1 MPASSNSANIF
12 LIKFMND
19 FTPWMLLV
27 DVGIIS
33 LLLLVGKYLRAK
45 VRFIQRFFIPPSLL
59 AGLIALIL
67 GPEVL
72 GWLPLSSNTGTYA
85 GILIALVFSTLPL
98 TSQSKPRGSSV
109 GRLWAYF
116 QSGMLLQWALGGLLG
131 YLIFNILFHSNPAFG
146 LSMPAGYCGGHGT
159 AAAIGAAFSGYGIDE
174 MLSLAMTSATVG
186 IICSIVIGMWIISLG
201 AMKGRTAFLKEYSEL
216 PEELRTGILPKD
228 KRVSMGEASF
238 SAISLDSMSFNFAIV
253 ALIALGG
260 YGLCQ
265 FVQYFWP
272 ILKLPVFSCA
282 FLVGIFIV
290 WLLRRCKF
298 DAYISKPIVG
308 HLGGAFTD
316 YLVAFGVASIKIE
329 IVFEYVVPLIMLLLL
344 GLAFT
349 FLYVFSIGARIN
361 KNYAF
366 EKSIFTWGWFTGTMA
381 MGIALLR
388 IADPESKSRCLDECA
403 LAYLYITPV
412 EIALVTFAPIC
423 FVNGYGG
430 CFVAV
435 CAVVGLAILFWVRQK
450 GWLSKNQAE

>member
-1 MPASSNSANIF
+1 
-12 LIKFMND
+12 MND
-19 FTPWMLLV
+19 FTPWTLLV

-45 VRFIQRFFIPPSLL
+45 VRIIQRFFIQPSLL

-72 GWLPLSSNTGTYA
+72 GWIPLSSNTGVYA

-98 TSQSKPRGSSV
+98 TSESKQGGGSV

-131 YLIFNILFHSNPAFG
+131 YLLFSLIFHSNPAFG

-174 MLSLAMTSATVG
+174 MLSLAMTAATVG
-186 IICSIVIGMWIISLG
+186 IISSIVIGMWIISLG
-201 AMKGRTAFLKEYSEL
+201 AKKGRTTFLKEYSQL

-260 YGLCQ
+260 YGICQ
-265 FVQYFWP
+265 LVQYFWP

-282 FLVGIFIV
+282 FLFGILVV
-290 WLLRRCKF
+290 WLLRKFKF
-298 DAYISKPIVG
+298 DTYISKPIIG

-329 IVFEYVVPLIMLLLL
+329 IVVEYVVPLVILLLL
-344 GLAFT
+344 GLVFT
-349 FLYVFSIGARIN
+349 FLYVFLVGARIN
-361 KNYAF
+361 KSYAF

-388 IADPESKSRCLDECA
+388 IVDPESKSRCLDDCA
-403 LAYLYITPV
+403 LAYLYITPI

-430 CFVAV
+430 YFVAV
-435 CAVVGLAILFWVRQK
+435 CLIAALAILFFARQK
-450 GWLSKNQAE
+450 GWLSKIQNE